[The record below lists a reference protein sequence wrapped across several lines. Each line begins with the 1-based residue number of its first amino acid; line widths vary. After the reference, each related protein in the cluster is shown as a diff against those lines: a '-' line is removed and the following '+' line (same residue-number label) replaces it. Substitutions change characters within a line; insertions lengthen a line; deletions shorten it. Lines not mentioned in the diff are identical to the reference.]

1 MRKAFWC
8 ILCIALI
15 TGTTSAFSASIDS
28 QNQQASP
35 ESPALFSV
43 EVLNNGQETQIYQLS
58 HTLSKSGWVYYDTS
72 KQIRP
77 GESKTFNISVN
88 PGESAVQQSYNM
100 DLFVQELRTGE
111 QEKFSTV
118 VNVDRQK
125 LINVKNIEYP
135 PETVSPGEKF
145 SASITVQ
152 NLASTILNDY
162 TVQFELE
169 NRTESRNGVAFAP
182 GALKTYSFK
191 HQIPQSSRPQDKKFS
206 VTVTQDDDQVTEF
219 TRTLSVNQVR
229 NVTTINNRSGNGIR
243 TTGILEIRNNGNSE
257 VSVSENVTL
266 PGYVDPILFFGE
278 EPSYSAS
285 QRGERVY
292 TWNKTLQPGEKF
304 STSYS
309 IEYWIPFILT
319 IIIILGIALIR
330 EITGSISITKEKE
343 KTEDGHKVSIQ
354 IENRSSEAKE
364 TVKIEDFV
372 PNVVSLIKDF
382 EVAEPEMKNT
392 TEGVE
397 LSWSL
402 EDLKPG
408 ETRIITYKV
417 TDKVEVEDGLDLPSA
432 KIVEDGKTVSK
443 S

>member
-1 MRKAFWC
+1 MERLG
-8 ILCIALI
+8 ILLAAVILFISSA
-15 TGTTSAFSASIDS
+15 SAFSASIDS
-28 QNQQASP
+28 QNQEASP
-35 ESPALFSV
+35 DSPALFSV
-43 EVLNNGQETQIYQLS
+43 EVLNNGQETETYQLS

-72 KQIRP
+72 KQIKP

-135 PETVSPGEKF
+135 PETVDPDEKF

-182 GALKTYSFK
+182 GALKTYSFE
-191 HQIPQSSRPQDKKFS
+191 HQIPQSSRPQNKTFS
-206 VTVTQDDDQVTEF
+206 VTVTQDGDQVTEF
-219 TRTLSVNQVR
+219 TRTLSVSQVR
-229 NVTTINNRSGNGIR
+229 DVTTINNRSGNGIR
-243 TTGILEIRNNGNSE
+243 TTGILEIRNNGNSK
-257 VSVSENVTL
+257 VTVSENVTL

-292 TWNKTLQPGEKF
+292 TWNKTLQPGEEF

-319 IIIILGIALIR
+319 IIIVLGIALIR

-343 KTEDGHKVSIQ
+343 KTEDGYKISIQ

-364 TVKIEDFV
+364 AVQIEDFV